1 LTQFCVTRRNGFK
14 EQGGIDAAM
23 IRILIIA
30 MAIVLSGSARA
41 AAPEFN
47 TEHFCGDF
55 AEKRGGDS
63 MGGIAKAVC
72 ILSEQ
77 STKTVVDMAWDYVS
91 AGSRDACLKDAGE
104 SYVSLAK
111 CLGEVQGQ

>member
-1 LTQFCVTRRNGFK
+1 MT
-14 EQGGIDAAM
+14 
-23 IRILIIA
+23 RILVIA
-30 MAIVLSGSARA
+30 MAIVLSGSAQA

-77 STKTVVDMAWDYVS
+77 STKTVVEKAWDHVS
-91 AGSRDACLKDAGE
+91 AGSRDTCVKAAGE

-111 CLGEVQGQ
+111 CLGEVTGQ